1 VAAVT
6 RVMTLLEFAVVM
18 FVLAALAF
26 YGWWLA

>member
-1 VAAVT
+1 MAAVT
-6 RVMTLLEFAVVM
+6 RVLTLMEFAAFM